1 MSNIFYKWT
10 LDLHAVES
18 YCIQLESEASVEEAL
33 EFYQY
38 DDIVIESI
46 GSKLRNIFVKAR
58 RGDKEEAKE
67 DLREVIDELK
77 EEETAN
83 GGNSNNQQL
92 SKKTK
97 IALATTA
104 AVLTTS
110 ALIALKNKDKIRANA
125 QKRKAEKEYAKAKA
139 VNPDPNAPEKIFV
152 TWMDIIDNV

>member
-1 MSNIFYKWT
+1 MSNIFYNWT
-10 LDLHAVES
+10 QDLRAVES

-46 GSKLRNIFVKAR
+46 GSKLRNIFAKAR

-67 DLREVIDELK
+67 DVREVIDELK
-77 EEETAN
+77 EDAAN
-83 GGNSNNQQL
+83 GANSDKQQL

-110 ALIALKNKDKIRANA
+110 ALIAVKNKDKIRANA
-125 QKRKAEKEYAKAKA
+125 EKRKAEKEYAKAKMT
-139 VNPDPNAPEKIFV
+139 NPDPNAPEKIFV